1 MKLRTRAR
9 YSLRMMMAIA
19 KLTADG
25 RHVGLGEVASRCSIS
40 RKYLEQLVTALRN
53 AQLVRALPGRGG
65 GYTLAHR
72 PQEIRIRD
80 IIEAAIG
87 PIAVTDCAR
96 EPETCG
102 YSEFCHCWGLWSL
115 INHRVTEVLDEHT
128 LADLIDDDWLG
139 KVRKELGDPR
149 RAGSGTVGQA
159 RG

>member
-19 KLTADG
+19 SLSSDG

-53 AQLVRALPGRGG
+53 AQLVRAHAGRSG
-65 GYTLAHR
+65 GYALARR
-72 PQEIRIRD
+72 PDEIRVRE

-87 PIAVTDCAR
+87 PIAVTDCAGD
-96 EPETCG
+96 PGSCG
-102 YSEFCHCWGLWSL
+102 YAEFCHCWGLWSL

-128 LADLIDDDWLG
+128 LADILDDDWLG
-139 KVRKELGDPR
+139 KVREELDGPR
-149 RAGSGTVGQA
+149 RAGSETTA
-159 RG
+159 